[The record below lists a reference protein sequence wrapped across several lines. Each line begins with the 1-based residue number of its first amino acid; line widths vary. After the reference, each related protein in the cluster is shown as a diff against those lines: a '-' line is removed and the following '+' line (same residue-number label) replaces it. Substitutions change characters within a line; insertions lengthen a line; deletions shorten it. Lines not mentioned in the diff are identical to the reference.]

1 MKKVEV
7 ALENRSYDILIDE
20 NLISKFPVYLE
31 GLLNRKF
38 LAIVTDTNVEN
49 LHLSRLLT
57 TLENAGIKTKVL
69 SIKAGESSKSWET
82 LQATVDWMLDN
93 KIERNDL
100 VVAFGGGVVGDLVGF
115 AAAIMRRGIQFIQCP
130 TSLLAQVDSSV
141 GGKTGINTSHGKNLV
156 GAFYQPSL
164 VISDIST
171 LKTLEERDFL
181 AGYGEVA
188 KYGLLGD
195 YEFYCWLEE
204 NVENIKNRD
213 IHALIKAVAHSCE
226 MKSAIVIAD
235 EKEQGERAL
244 LNLGHT
250 FCHALEAAT
259 GYSDRMLHGEGVAIG
274 SVLAF
279 DLSAKM
285 GLTSQEDPTRIKKHF
300 EDMGM
305 MNSINNISGTLP
317 NADKLVELMFQDKK
331 VVNGK
336 LNLIL
341 AKGIGEAFIARD
353 VDPNLIKDVH
363 DFYGKRYPAISFKT
377 NC

>member
-57 TLENAGIKTKVL
+57 TLKNAGIETKVL

-204 NVENIKNRD
+204 NAENIKNRD
-213 IHALIKAVAHSCE
+213 IHALIKAVAHSCK

-259 GYSDRMLHGEGVAIG
+259 GYSERMLHGEGVAIG

-331 VVNGK
+331 VVDGK

-341 AKGIGEAFIARD
+341 AKGIGKAFIARD
-353 VDPNLIKDVH
+353 VDPNLIKDVINNSL
-363 DFYGKRYPAISFKT
+363 AI
-377 NC
+377 